1 MIYDEMGTSIAGTA
15 NNLLGTSGFT
25 DADGYASDKN
35 SDVHTYSSVS
45 SNNGPPHDEE
55 ISQVHLEE
63 SSTGDHHHMHP
74 SGNTE
79 ALVDGTTMKANESYE
94 TTKFNAHLVRNPA
107 YGTNIAIAPEIA
119 TEENVAYDHHV
130 HRSITQV

>member
-1 MIYDEMGTSIAGTA
+1 MIYNETGTSIAGTA
-15 NNLLGTSGFT
+15 NNLLGTT
-25 DADGYASDKN
+25 DMDEYTGDKN
-35 SDVHTYSSVS
+35 SDVHTYSSMS

-63 SSTGDHHHMHP
+63 SSPGVHHHP

-94 TTKFNAHLVRNPA
+94 TTNAHLVRNPA
-107 YGTNIAIAPEIA
+107 YGTE
-119 TEENVAYDHHV
+119 HSHC
-130 HRSITQV
+130 S

>member
-1 MIYDEMGTSIAGTA
+1 M
-15 NNLLGTSGFT
+15 
-25 DADGYASDKN
+25 
-35 SDVHTYSSVS
+35 S

-63 SSTGDHHHMHP
+63 SSTGVHHHP

-94 TTKFNAHLVRNPA
+94 TTNAHLVRNPA